1 MSLESKID
9 ELIAALE
16 RNTAAQG
23 APAKK
28 GKATAATESASTPAT
43 SAAPAASAPAAGP
56 SALPASTPTTPAA
69 PAADAPD
76 PKVLVKATEKVIE
89 LANNYSRDAAVAI
102 LAKRKVTK
110 CSQLDPSQW
119 QPVFDEA
126 DEAVEKAKAASAN
139 ASLV

>member
-9 ELIAALE
+9 ELIAALD
-16 RNTAAQG
+16 RNTAVQSE
-23 APAKK
+23 APKKVSSKK
-28 GKATAATESASTPAT
+28 GTSEPAPTAASPGAQPATPAPV
-43 SAAPAASAPAAGP
+43 AAT
-56 SALPASTPTTPAA
+56 PASQPAA
-69 PAADAPD
+69 PVVPSEPVPD

-89 LANNYSRDAAVAI
+89 LANNYSRDQAIAI

-119 QPVFDEA
+119 QAVFDEA
-126 DEAVEKAKAASAN
+126 EEAVEKAKAASAN